1 MVSSAA
7 HTSTPFLSV
16 FYLYFNTFILIP
28 VFQIRSFLTK
38 KNNNPEFTCSS
49 QGQTSTPT
57 SSYCLSLALPHSGIQ
72 CLPVFWA
79 SCSDF
84 GSRWTIF
91 LLKPCP
97 PFSPAPSSQHQYT
110 QCCSSVALAGK
121 YQASLETVRGE
132 INKEY
137 APLGE
142 FVSPEQRT
150 WKKYLPLSGAFR
162 ERYPF
167 TAEGLQQDSCQCF
180 FFISTHPVHPPVWSD
195 AVLPYVKLSCQDKL
209 VCQHS
214 CELLFSLTNV

>member
-167 TAEGLQQDSCQCF
+167 TAEGLQQDGCQCF
-180 FFISTHPVHPPVWSD
+180 FFHFHSSRPPTCVKWRRPAICKIVMSRQTCLPAQLW
-195 AVLPYVKLSCQDKL
+195 AVILP
-209 VCQHS
+209 H
-214 CELLFSLTNV
+214 